1 METEANR
8 KHWGLGLQGSVWS
21 EGGIRGTGAGA
32 GAGDFKHREGKG
44 REEFYMV
51 GIQPSQPIPLK
62 IDIEVRAILKV
73 ESDQWLFAY
82 RDENLVI
89 IWTLPLEKYT
99 IRHTGICNSAPHSRR
114 LLELRGV

>member
-1 METEANR
+1 MESGAQEQVQVQVTLNT
-8 KHWGLGLQGSVWS
+8 G
-21 EGGIRGTGAGA
+21 RG
-32 GAGDFKHREGKG
+32 KK
-44 REEFYMV
+44 EFYMV

-99 IRHTGICNSAPHSRR
+99 IRHTQAFAILLVILGGFWSSEGSRDPK
-114 LLELRGV
+114 LRSSTA